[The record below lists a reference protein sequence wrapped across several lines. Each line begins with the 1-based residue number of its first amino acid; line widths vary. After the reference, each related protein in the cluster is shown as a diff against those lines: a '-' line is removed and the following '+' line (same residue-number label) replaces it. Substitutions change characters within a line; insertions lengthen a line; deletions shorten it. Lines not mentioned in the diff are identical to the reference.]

1 MFEWLNHN
9 AAAVQALASVFS
21 VVATVVLLRITRQY
35 VALTQELAR
44 AAREQLRFQQR
55 TVESEAAQLTTLI
68 DVFLGSL
75 KRLPVAESERD
86 SLQTVSVWKHPDVST
101 FGSLAAA
108 ALGSRPE
115 VHRAIQRL
123 NWIHANVERVQQSD
137 PAAVFPWDQF
147 PWSDWVRQID
157 EAREALQK
165 VRSAALA
172 VPVSAQPSSD
182 PANAD
187 SARPGQ

>member
-9 AAAVQALASVFS
+9 AAGVQALASICS
-21 VVATVVLLRITRQY
+21 VIATVVLLRVTRQY

-44 AAREQLRFQQR
+44 AAREQLRFQRR

-75 KRLPVAESERD
+75 KRLPVAQTDRD
-86 SLQTVSVWKHPDVST
+86 TIRTVALWKGADVST

-115 VHRAIQRL
+115 VQRAIQRL
-123 NWIHANVERVQQSD
+123 NWIHSNVERVQQAN
-137 PAAVFPWDQF
+137 PEGEFPWAQF
-147 PWSDWVRQID
+147 PWEDWARQID
-157 EAREALQK
+157 EARAALQT
-165 VRSAALA
+165 VRSDAL
-172 VPVSAQPSSD
+172 SSTPPED
-182 PANAD
+182 PAPED
-187 SARPGQ
+187 VG